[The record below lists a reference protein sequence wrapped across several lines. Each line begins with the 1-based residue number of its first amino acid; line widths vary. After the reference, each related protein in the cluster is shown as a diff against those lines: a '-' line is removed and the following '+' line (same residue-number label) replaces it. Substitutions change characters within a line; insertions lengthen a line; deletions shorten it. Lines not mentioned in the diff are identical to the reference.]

1 MQLRTPTPPAALIN
15 TLWEART
22 PSNIRELEAQSTLIR
37 ERVRKHKSSS
47 PASIIE
53 AIDQLKKGAEVMM
66 LSAELMRDRITSLEK
81 ANKAASER
89 KQRKKKRIQK
99 QGVLTKGAGEDIITQ
114 REAEQQITRE
124 ERQRGEQ
131 LGVSRQSLAR
141 CKRCRERGHNLR
153 TCKKEPIANVPH
165 GRAAHTGE
173 PRTFAKTTPKS
184 TLLWPVTAHFSP
196 AQDRTTCDITQRP
209 LLLYSYTFAH
219 CARPRRTVYSV
230 VGMACLLQRVPSSS
244 ASSYHCAPQTHS
256 ELLIAGPLL
265 LLGSLLSESAFF
277 CVIFGVKQP
286 HLLLEAR
293 RSPVAPTQ
301 ACAQLLL
308 PPLRPSQTPQL

>member
-1 MQLRTPTPPAALIN
+1 LKRAYSREIESLIRDYINHVTKLEFLPALKAAYNRSFTPANIQSAFRGAGLVPHQPDAVLSKLDVQLRTPTPPAALIN

-22 PSNIRELEAQSTLIR
+22 PSNIRELKAQSTLIR

-124 ERQRGEQ
+124 ERQRGKQ
-131 LGVSRQSLAR
+131 LGVSCQSLAR
-141 CKRCRERGHNLR
+141 CKRCRERGYNLR
-153 TCKKEPIANVPH
+153 TCKKEPIA
-165 GRAAHTGE
+165 
-173 PRTFAKTTPKS
+173 TT
-184 TLLWPVTAHFSP
+184 
-196 AQDRTTCDITQRP
+196 
-209 LLLYSYTFAH
+209 
-219 CARPRRTVYSV
+219 
-230 VGMACLLQRVPSSS
+230 
-244 ASSYHCAPQTHS
+244 
-256 ELLIAGPLL
+256 
-265 LLGSLLSESAFF
+265 
-277 CVIFGVKQP
+277 
-286 HLLLEAR
+286 
-293 RSPVAPTQ
+293 
-301 ACAQLLL
+301 
-308 PPLRPSQTPQL
+308 